1 MYALCAKKFNI
12 VDMLFSLFI
21 NVCFFK
27 AVTGYGIL
35 NITNPVTAVMY
46 TQFHS
51 LLTVY
56 SSRFSPDMEHQVCL

>member
-1 MYALCAKKFNI
+1 MHCVQKSSILWTYCS
-12 VDMLFSLFI
+12 SLFI
-21 NVCFFK
+21 DVCFFK